1 MANLSNINNILRTG
15 SLGVGINRDPLGAF
29 EISSATKPGVKMFN
43 TSTNGK
49 TYEAYSDTNGNYIIY
64 DQDADDNRFVINTSG
79 NATFAGNVSITKAS
93 TPELI
98 LTDTT
103 NNVNLL
109 IAVDDANTF
118 LRSSSG
124 APILFQTNAGTT
136 ALTLDASQN
145 STFTGQVS
153 VGNYAIPSD
162 HQFQIAHLGQA
173 YARFALTNSQTGNG
187 SSDGLIFQM
196 ENLNSIIKNQENGFL
211 AFGTNGRET
220 DLRIDSSGN
229 VGINYTGPFNQI
241 SGTETTLAISNSNIP
256 SLYLNNSSTNGHNY
270 ILLSGTDGAFAIY
283 DKTVGANRF
292 IIDSS
297 GAITTDVT
305 GEVTIPFYIDGY
317 RTGIQQVWLNNSR
330 AANSSNGRGTKLIL
344 GAGNTVGAYFTHYT
358 SGSTGNGVL
367 DIGVQYTGVTTQSG
381 LEFNTNSNRT
391 VLKSVG
397 NSGYTSF
404 QSSDGTE
411 RMRITSGGEVGIG
424 TNFVS
429 AKVQIHST
437 NAGQA
442 TVPLFIVNESTTL
455 GTEARLGF
463 AANTND
469 DVGSNR
475 YSYIS
480 TINTSGSNGQD
491 MVFATN
497 ATGASAVERMRI
509 TSGGYVFIGGSSNL
523 GYNSHNIKLS
533 APSSY
538 ALIVRNSD
546 TSTTN
551 SSVMQFN
558 RAETTATTG
567 GYCVIYRQGDTS
579 TGTNRWIVFAN
590 GNIQNT
596 NNSYGSLSDE
606 RKKENIVDATPKL
619 DDLMKVK
626 VRNFNLKGEETKQIG
641 VVAQELEEVFPGMID
656 ESKTPD
662 SEDETLYKG
671 VKYSVFVPILIKAIQ
686 ELKADNDSL
695 KARIETLENK

>member
-79 NATFAGNVSITKAS
+79 NATFSGNISGVRGFFNSGSTNVVATFTSTDGTATLQCADPTGNVEFGAS
-93 TPELI
+93 GNNFVVQPAGGVAQ
-98 LTDTT
+98 LT
-103 NNVNLL
+103 VG
-109 IAVDDANTF
+109 
-118 LRSSSG
+118 SS
-124 APILFQTNAGTT
+124 T
-136 ALTLDASQN
+136 
-145 STFTGQVS
+145 STFAGQVS

-196 ENLNSIIKNQENGFL
+196 ENLNSIIKNQENGYL
-211 AFGTNGRET
+211 TFGTNGRET

-317 RTGIQQVWLNNSR
+317 RTGVQQVWLNNSR

-404 QSSDGTE
+404 ESSDGTE
-411 RMRITSGGEVGIG
+411 RMRITSVGDVTVSGGTINVNKPSTASMVIGLNMNNAANEPGNGRGVGI
-424 TNFVS
+424 NFQTTTSSDRAVIIGS
-429 AKVQIHST
+429 ESEANYAVT
-437 NAGQA
+437 NAFVVKTSNSAAPVEHFRVKGNGQVVQ
-442 TVPLFIVNESTTL
+442 TMDSTTSL
-455 GTEARLGF
+455 SHLWSQGVPAQNVWYTVYTYSQYDSVCFLAMVSFENDAGDG
-463 AANTND
+463 ANQ
-469 DVGSNR
+469 SA
-475 YSYIS
+475 I
-480 TINTSGSNGQD
+480 
-491 MVFATN
+491 F
-497 ATGASAVERMRI
+497 ATGAGAAYGAAFAVEQI
-509 TSGGYVFIGGSSNL
+509 SGGTGIEARRSSTSFQVRQTIGA
-523 GYNSHNIKLS
+523 YTS
-533 APSSY
+533 ATR
-538 ALIVRNSD
+538 LNVR
-546 TSTTN
+546 
-551 SSVMQFN
+551 
-558 RAETTATTG
+558 
-567 GYCVIYRQGDTS
+567 
-579 TGTNRWIVFAN
+579 
-590 GNIQNT
+590 
-596 NNSYGSLSDE
+596 
-606 RKKENIVDATPKL
+606 
-619 DDLMKVK
+619 
-626 VRNFNLKGEETKQIG
+626 
-641 VVAQELEEVFPGMID
+641 
-656 ESKTPD
+656 
-662 SEDETLYKG
+662 
-671 VKYSVFVPILIKAIQ
+671 FVSI
-686 ELKADNDSL
+686 N
-695 KARIETLENK
+695 